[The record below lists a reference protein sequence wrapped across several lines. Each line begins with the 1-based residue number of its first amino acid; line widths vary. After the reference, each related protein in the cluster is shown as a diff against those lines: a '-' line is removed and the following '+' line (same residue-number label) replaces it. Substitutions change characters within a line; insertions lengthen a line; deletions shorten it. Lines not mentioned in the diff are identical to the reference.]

1 MSFLEADDPLEADGA
16 LKAALVF
23 LDEYAGVQ
31 EDEGVFNCLG
41 LTTASSCGSPPR
53 GTPSD
58 LPRSS
63 STDSTQGAG
72 DGDAPSSRHSS
83 LVESSQGKI
92 KRSNASAAMRLR
104 RKRKAERLLLREQ
117 AAQLEA
123 LIRRLRQARE
133 PSRTQRKLA
142 ASHRIATA
150 SAVETVDIGGFVQWR
165 DMATQIQRE
174 RQQAEVENIQLRE
187 ILAKQFKLAQ
197 SLKGLLQKRGVFQVD
212 GAALSLWWLMPVV
225 LTMRFVAPTAGNR
238 PRVRTPA
245 GDATTR
251 PVCQL
256 RHQVDAGRHGGED
269 PEVVC
274 RHWLGVFVGA

>member
-1 MSFLEADDPLEADGA
+1 
-16 LKAALVF
+16 
-23 LDEYAGVQ
+23 
-31 EDEGVFNCLG
+31 
-41 LTTASSCGSPPR
+41 
-53 GTPSD
+53 
-58 LPRSS
+58 
-63 STDSTQGAG
+63 
-72 DGDAPSSRHSS
+72 
-83 LVESSQGKI
+83 
-92 KRSNASAAMRLR
+92 MRLR

-133 PSRTQRKLA
+133 PSRTQR
-142 ASHRIATA
+142 
-150 SAVETVDIGGFVQWR
+150 AVETVDIGGFVQWR